1 LQFQT
6 SHDNEV
12 GNQPKRGFI
21 MLVRQYSVESS
32 LRIFLEERNMRK
44 KVKFDIVFLAGLLV
58 PEIVLIIAMVVAG
71 LIYIF

>member
-1 LQFQT
+1 
-6 SHDNEV
+6 
-12 GNQPKRGFI
+12 
-21 MLVRQYSVESS
+21 MLVCQYSAESS